1 MHAWS
6 SSKAKCE
13 ARVAAVIKDM
23 LSYRYADNL
32 GVQARRLSSFP
43 LSSTT
48 FTFTMA
54 TNEPEPLIAAPK
66 AVHDEAEASKLCNK
80 WVESGLTG
88 NKAIQFLIQHL
99 QTLGCTPPDRFIQCL
114 QCDKPGAGFFG
125 MVFNEDARAE
135 KCNPDLQKLVG
146 TSPKILPEVYIC
158 QQYMENELMTH
169 KTMVHELIHAIDQ
182 CRTKMDPVNN
192 CIHIA
197 CTEIRA
203 ENLSGECSF
212 FKELARMKS
221 FAGHGKECVKRRA
234 ILSVR
239 GNPKCA
245 ARAEE
250 YVDAAMFRCFQDV
263 YPFARHPNQK

>member
-1 MHAWS
+1 M
-6 SSKAKCE
+6 
-13 ARVAAVIKDM
+13 V
-23 LSYRYADNL
+23 
-32 GVQARRLSSFP
+32 P
-43 LSSTT
+43 TP
-48 FTFTMA
+48 TMA
-54 TNEPEPLIAAPK
+54 PVAPEPLLTEAKP
-66 AVHDEAEASKLCNK
+66 VHEEAEASKLCSK
-80 WVESGLTG
+80 WVDSGLTG
-88 NKAIQFLIQHL
+88 NKAVQFLIQHL
-99 QTLGCTPPDRFIQCL
+99 VELGCTPPDRFIQCL

-125 MVFNEDARAE
+125 MVQSEGKDEKQAK

-146 TSPKILPEVYIC
+146 THPKILPEIYIC

-169 KTMVHELIHAIDQ
+169 KTMVHELVHAIDQ
-182 CRTKMDPVNN
+182 CRTKMDPLNN

-212 FKELARMKS
+212 FKELPRMNK
-221 FAGHGKECVKRRA
+221 FAGHGRECVKRRA

-239 GNPKCA
+239 GNPNCA

-263 YPFARHPNQK
+263 YPFERHPNQK